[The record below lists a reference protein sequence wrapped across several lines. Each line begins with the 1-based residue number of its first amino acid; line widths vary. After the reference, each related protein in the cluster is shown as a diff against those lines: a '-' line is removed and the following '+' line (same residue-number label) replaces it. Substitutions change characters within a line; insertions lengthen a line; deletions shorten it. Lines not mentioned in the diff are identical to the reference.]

1 MVMHPDELV
10 INDYVDGALPPG
22 ERESVER
29 HVAGCGECRQL
40 VDDLRAI
47 RRQTAALRPMEP
59 PSRVWAGIERSLSQK
74 KGPYPFFRGVGGKR
88 GTAPYWLAVAAM
100 FVIATA
106 VGTRFI
112 MSSRQAPGGAGTTAA
127 ATGRAS
133 GTPAAPA
140 DSADMAKS
148 VEDDLLQAE
157 QHYQRAIAGLEQIAN
172 ADKGALDPHT
182 AATLQKNLSVID
194 SAISESRAA
203 LKAQPTSEPAQA
215 SLLDSFRTKIGL
227 LEDTVALINE
237 MRKGND
243 AGAAQ
248 IVSGLKQ
255 KS

>member
-1 MVMHPDELV
+1 MHPDELV
-10 INDYVDGALPPG
+10 INDYVDGALPSG
-22 ERESVER
+22 ERDILER

-40 VDDLRAI
+40 VDDLREI

-59 PSRVWAGIERSLSQK
+59 PSRVWTGIEHSLRQK
-74 KGPYPFFRGVGGKR
+74 KGPYPFFR
-88 GTAPYWLAVAAM
+88 WLAVAAM
-100 FVIATA
+100 LVIAVA
-106 VGTRFI
+106 AGGRFI
-112 MSSRQAPGGAGTTAA
+112 ISSRPAPAATGSTAA
-127 ATGRAS
+127 ATGA
-133 GTPAAPA
+133 A

-215 SLLDSFRTKIGL
+215 SLLDSFRTKIAL

-243 AGAAQ
+243 AGAAR

>member
-22 ERESVER
+22 ERDTVER

-47 RRQTAALRPMEP
+47 RRQTAALRPMDP
-59 PSRVWAGIERSLSQK
+59 PARIWTGIEQSLTQK
-74 KGPYPFFRGVGGKR
+74 KGPYPFFGV
-88 GTAPYWLAVAAM
+88 APYWLAVAAM
-100 FVIATA
+100 LVIATA
-106 VGTRFI
+106 AGTRFI

-133 GTPAAPA
+133 GTPAASA

-157 QHYQRAIAGLEQIAN
+157 QHYQRAITGLEQIAN

>member
-22 ERESVER
+22 ERDIVER

-59 PSRVWAGIERSLSQK
+59 PSRVWAGIERSLRQ
-74 KGPYPFFRGVGGKR
+74 PRGAR
-88 GTAPYWLAVAAM
+88 PRWQWLAVAAM

-106 VGTRFI
+106 AGVRFI
-112 MSSRQAPGGAGTTAA
+112 VSSRQAPGVAGTTAS
-127 ATGRAS
+127 RPN
-133 GTPAAPA
+133 GTPATSA

-203 LKAQPTSEPAQA
+203 LKAQPTNEPAQA

>member
-10 INDYVDGALPPG
+10 INDYVDSALPPG
-22 ERESVER
+22 ERDAVER

-59 PSRVWAGIERSLSQK
+59 PSRVWAGIEQSLRQPRDSRPWWQ
-74 KGPYPFFRGVGGKR
+74 
-88 GTAPYWLAVAAM
+88 WLAVAAM

-106 VGTRFI
+106 AGVRFVV
-112 MSSRQAPGGAGTTAA
+112 SSRQAPGVAGTTAA
-127 ATGRAS
+127 ATASRSS
-133 GTPAAPA
+133 GTPAASA

-215 SLLDSFRTKIGL
+215 SLLDSFRTKIAL

>member
-22 ERESVER
+22 ERDTVER
-29 HVAGCGECRQL
+29 HVAGCAQCRQL
-40 VDDLRAI
+40 VDDLREI

-59 PSRVWAGIERSLSQK
+59 PSRVWTGIERSLQQK
-74 KGPYPFFRGVGGKR
+74 KGPYPFFSGKR

-106 VGTRFI
+106 AGVRFMI
-112 MSSRQAPGGAGTTAA
+112 SPRPAPVVAGRTAA
-127 ATGRAS
+127 ST
-133 GTPAAPA
+133 

-215 SLLDSFRTKIGL
+215 SLLDSFRTKIAL
-227 LEDTVALINE
+227 LEDTIALINE

>member
-22 ERESVER
+22 ERDIVER

-40 VDDLRAI
+40 VDDLRDI

-59 PSRVWAGIERSLSQK
+59 PSRVWTGIERSLRQK
-74 KGPYPFFRGVGGKR
+74 KGPYPFFGGA
-88 GTAPYWLAVAAM
+88 APYWLAVAAM
-100 FVIATA
+100 LVIATA
-106 VGTRFI
+106 AGTRFI
-112 MSSRQAPGGAGTTAA
+112 TSSRQAPGVAGT
-127 ATGRAS
+127 S
-133 GTPAAPA
+133 AAPA

-157 QHYQRAIAGLEQIAN
+157 QHYQRAINGLEQIAN